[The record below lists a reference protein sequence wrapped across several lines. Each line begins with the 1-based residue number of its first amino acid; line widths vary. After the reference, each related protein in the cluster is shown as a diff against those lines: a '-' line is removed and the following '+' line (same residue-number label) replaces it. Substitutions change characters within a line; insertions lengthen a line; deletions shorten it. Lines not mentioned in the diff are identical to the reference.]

1 MRHAVATPQ
10 DRGAS
15 RRLPYNPALL
25 LLAMLGAILA
35 SAVPAQA
42 AFPGP
47 NGPIAYQE
55 LSGVSIKTTL
65 PDGSQPRVLQPGE
78 DAAWSADGRKLA
90 FNRQGDIYT
99 MNADGTGVRQL
110 TSGDMHDSEPAWS
123 PGGDEIVF
131 RRADPAGPRD
141 LHIMAADG
149 SAVRR
154 VPVTFT
160 WPSHPDWS
168 PDGSLIA
175 FSHTA
180 GIAVVRPDGSGQ
192 SAVVAQTTGPQEVNN
207 YTLLR
212 PDWSPDGARLTFQ
225 RGTDVVSGGG
235 HVADSE
241 VAVINAD
248 GSGMQVLT
256 DNLVSNHAPV
266 WSPDG
271 SKILYGSLGG
281 TWGGDGRFHT
291 INPDGSGDV
300 ALSFGG
306 RYADW
311 APDGDRDADGVRD
324 SADNCPDAGNADQA
338 DQDGDG
344 SGDACDADRDGDG
357 SANATDNCADA
368 ANADQADADADG
380 LGDVCDADRDGDGI
394 ANAGDNCPDS
404 ANAGQADA
412 DADGLGDA
420 CDADRDGDGVA
431 DESDNC
437 ADAANADQADADAD
451 GLGDVCDADRDGDGI
466 ANGGDNCADAA
477 NADQGDWDA
486 DGQGDACDAD
496 RPAGE
501 QIVDITTTIDGLPDL
516 PPGMHNSLTQ
526 KLEQALAAYNAGD
539 VARACTKVESFEREV
554 SAQAG
559 KKISRADADVLLAA
573 AAKLEQTMGC

>member
-1 MRHAVATPQ
+1 VNDLVA
-10 DRGAS
+10 AS
-15 RRLPYNPALL
+15 RDKDASHRSPRSAVLL
-25 LLAMLGAILA
+25 LLATLVATLA
-35 SAVPAQA
+35 SAIPAQA
-42 AFPGP
+42 AFPGE

-55 LSGVSIKTTL
+55 LSGVNIKTTL
-65 PDGSQPRVLQPGE
+65 PDGSQPRVLAPGE
-78 DAAWSADGRKLA
+78 DVAWSADGRKLA

-99 MNADGTGVRQL
+99 MNADGSGLRQL
-110 TSGDMHDSEPAWS
+110 TSGDMFDNEAAWS
-123 PGGDEIVF
+123 PDGDEIVF

-149 SAVRR
+149 SDVRR
-154 VPVTFT
+154 VPVSFV
-160 WPSHPDWS
+160 WPGHPDWS

-175 FSHTA
+175 FSHTD
-180 GIAVVRPDGSGQ
+180 GIAVVRPDGTGER
-192 SAVVAQTTGPQEVNN
+192 AVATRTSGPQEINN

-212 PDWSPDGARLTFQ
+212 PDWSPEGTRLTFQ
-225 RGTDVVSGGG
+225 RGTDVISGAG

-241 VAVINAD
+241 VAVVNAD

-281 TWGGDGRFHT
+281 SWGGDGRFHT
-291 INPDGSGDV
+291 INPDGTGDV

-311 APDGDRDADGVRD
+311 AADGDRDGDGVRD
-324 SADNCPDAGNADQA
+324 SADNCADAANADQA

-344 SGDACDADRDGDG
+344 SGDACDGDRDGDGAANGSDNCPMAPNADQADADADGTGDVCDADRDGDG
-357 SANATDNCADA
+357 AANDADNCPDS

-380 LGDVCDADRDGDGI
+380 I
-394 ANAGDNCPDS
+394 
-404 ANAGQADA
+404 
-412 DADGLGDA
+412 
-420 CDADRDGDGVA
+420 
-431 DESDNC
+431 
-437 ADAANADQADADAD
+437 
-451 GLGDVCDADRDGDGI
+451 GDVCDADRDGDGI
-466 ANGGDNCADAA
+466 ANGADNCPDAA

-501 QIVDITTTIDGLPDL
+501 QIVDMTTTIDGLPDL
-516 PPGMHNSLTQ
+516 PPGMHNSLTR

-539 VARACTKVESFEREV
+539 VARACTKVTSFEHEV
-554 SAQAG
+554 GAQAG
-559 KKISRADADVLLAA
+559 KKISRADADLLLAA
-573 AAKLEQTMGC
+573 AAKLKQTMGC